1 MNYRYV
7 SIHTALVAALTA
19 VASPRAI
26 AQAYNY
32 PSFQPPRVVE
42 REFNFA
48 LADGGSLG
56 TALVFQWR
64 EGASAGNQ
72 LSLDAGFADPEANG
86 ANNVFFIGGQFAHLL
101 PNRRADLPLDF
112 LLTAGAGLA
121 SGNDA
126 RIVRFP
132 VGVSV
137 GHRFPL
143 EGGLALTPYVHPRV
157 ALNICSDCGARGN
170 SESDLGIDFD
180 LGLSFEINR
189 QIDLRL
195 SGKFGGGDFFDQDAF
210 GISLAWSPPSVRR

>member
-7 SIHTALVAALTA
+7 AIHAALVAALTA
-19 VASPRAI
+19 AASSRAS

-48 LADGGSLG
+48 LVDGGSLG
-56 TALVFQWR
+56 TALVLQWR
-64 EGASAGNQ
+64 EGLSVGNH

-86 ANNVFFIGGQFAHLL
+86 ADNIFFIGGQFAHLL
-101 PNRRADLPLDF
+101 TNRRADLPLDF
-112 LLTAGAGLA
+112 LLTASAGLA
-121 SGNDA
+121 SGNDT
-126 RIVRFP
+126 RVVRFP

-157 ALNICSDCGARGN
+157 ALNICSDCGTGGD

-189 QIDLRL
+189 QIALRL
-195 SGKFGGGDFFDQDAF
+195 SGKFGGGDFFNEDAF